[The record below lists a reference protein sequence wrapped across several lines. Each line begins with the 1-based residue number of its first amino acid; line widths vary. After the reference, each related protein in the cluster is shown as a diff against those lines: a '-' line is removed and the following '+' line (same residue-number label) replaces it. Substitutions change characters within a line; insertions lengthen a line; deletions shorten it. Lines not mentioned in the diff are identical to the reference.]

1 MQKLIFLST
10 IYVVFIMLLVSL
22 DGTYNIT
29 YTLFGSFIG
38 KPSQEKYG
46 IGMRL
51 GNPGFIIHLIIF
63 TILLVMPML
72 MYNQ

>member
-1 MQKLIFLST
+1 MIFLST

-29 YTLFGSFIG
+29 YTLFGSFVG
-38 KPSQEKYG
+38 KPSQEQYG
-46 IGMRL
+46 TGMRL
-51 GNPGFIIHLIIF
+51 GNQGFIIHLIIF

-72 MYNQ
+72 VYNQ